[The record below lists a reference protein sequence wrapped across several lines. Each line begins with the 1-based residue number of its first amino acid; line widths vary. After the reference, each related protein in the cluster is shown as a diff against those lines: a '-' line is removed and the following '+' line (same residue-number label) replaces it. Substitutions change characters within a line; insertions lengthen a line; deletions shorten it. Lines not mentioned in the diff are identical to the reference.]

1 MHHPTP
7 SATRAPDDLPALAR
21 SATASGR
28 GAAPGAFARLELQ
41 PTPGRERLPG
51 WRGGWWVAPEN
62 RGGGPLLGLA
72 LSRGLALG
80 LALGLAGCSGGDA
93 PGPGGS
99 DPSADGPVHLLLV
112 TVDTLRADRTSAYG
126 YRRDTTP
133 NLSALAE
140 EGVRFERAYSSAP
153 FTAPSH
159 ASLFTGQVT
168 QTHGVLTW
176 GVPLASGSL
185 TLAEI
190 AAEQGYA
197 TAAFYNH
204 PSLETCDVL
213 RGFEVQRPEVFGPWQ
228 DTLAN
233 FEAWLDGR
241 AGVDDRPTCTWIHLW
256 DVHRPYGYRNWYW
269 FQEQTGR
276 SGADLELS
284 FAESGYGPEHD
295 PRIGRREEHYNVRE
309 ARRAAPLPLGG
320 ELADNQQPQGS
331 RVFDERDWR
340 SIADRYDNGVRY
352 VDDGLGALVDLL
364 EERDLL
370 DDTLLVITAD
380 HGETLT
386 ERPEVWFTHDP
397 YLYEETLR
405 VPLILRLPGGAH
417 AGRVVEGGLAR
428 SIDILP
434 TFLDWAG
441 LEDPAGIQGR
451 SLRPWIEGRD
461 SDPARPVLAQTQTRH
476 AKERQQSLPAG
487 ATGWLEH
494 RIAFVEGD
502 RKLIEHLDLNGE
514 PVRRELY
521 DLGADP
527 AERADLAAR
536 PEHAAEVAELARS
549 LELLRGALPIA
560 GSALAEMTCE
570 ECLNLQRMGYVEDCS
585 AYCND

>member
-1 MHHPTP
+1 MQQPNP
-7 SATRAPDDLPALAR
+7 SATRASDDFSTPTGPRPGRL
-21 SATASGR
+21 R
-28 GAAPGAFARLELQ
+28 GAAAAL
-41 PTPGRERLPG
+41 
-51 WRGGWWVAPEN
+51 
-62 RGGGPLLGLA
+62 LLGLA
-72 LSRGLALG
+72 AC
-80 LALGLAGCSGGDA
+80 AGGADPDPAGDA
-93 PGPGGS
+93 
-99 DPSADGPVHLLLV
+99 PVHLLLV
-112 TVDTLRADRTSAYG
+112 TLDTLRADHTSAYG

-133 NLSALAE
+133 NLAALAA

-168 QTHGVLTW
+168 QTHGVLSW
-176 GVPLASGSL
+176 GVPLASDSL

-190 AAEQGYA
+190 AEQQGYA

-233 FEAWLDGR
+233 FEAWLDER
-241 AGVDDRPTCTWIHLW
+241 DDRSICSWIHLW

-269 FQEQTGR
+269 FQEQSGR

-284 FAESGYGPEHD
+284 FAETGYGPEHD
-295 PRIGRREEHYNVRE
+295 ARVGRREEHYNVR
-309 ARRAAPLPLGG
+309 ADRRAQALPLGG
-320 ELADNQQPQGS
+320 ELSENQQPTGS
-331 RVFDERDWR
+331 RVFGELDWR

-352 VDDGLGALVDLL
+352 VDDGVGALVALL
-364 EERDLL
+364 EERGLL

-405 VPLILRLPGGAH
+405 VPLILRLPGGAQ
-417 AGRVVEGGLAR
+417 AGRVVTGGPAR
-428 SIDILP
+428 SIDLLP

-441 LEDPAGIQGR
+441 LDVPGGIQGR
-451 SLRPWIEGRD
+451 SLRPWIEGEA
-461 SDPARPVLAQTQTRH
+461 SEQAWPVLAQTQTRH
-476 AKERQQSLPAG
+476 AKERQQSLQPG

-494 RIAFVEGD
+494 RIALVEGD
-502 RKLIEHLDLNGE
+502 AKLIQHLDLNGA
-514 PVRRELY
+514 PVRSELY
-521 DLGADP
+521 DLNADP
-527 AERADLAAR
+527 SERTDLAALPEHAERA
-536 PEHAAEVAELARS
+536 AELARS
-549 LELLRGALPIA
+549 LELLRGALPTA
-560 GSALAEMTCE
+560 GVVSAEMTCE